1 MHVPDINNDWYSL
14 KSPEKVDSPALLVYP
29 DRIRDNI
36 HRLVQMA
43 GNTAL
48 LRPHVKTHKMA
59 EVTRMLMQAG
69 IRQFK
74 CATIAEAEMLA
85 ETGAPDIVLAHQPV
99 GPKAFRLRELV
110 IKYPGTSF
118 SAITDH
124 PQVAAALSSVFA
136 EKSQVLP
143 VFIDLNT
150 GMKRTGIKPE
160 NAWQLYLAIQAMPG
174 LLFRGLHAYDGH
186 VRISDL
192 AERKKMSDQAF
203 TPVLVLA
210 DHISSE
216 SGRYPEIIAAGT
228 PSFPTHIHR
237 KNVQY
242 SPGTFVFWDWGYD
255 QLLPDEPFVF
265 AALVLTRIIS
275 IIDDKTICLDLG
287 HKSVAA
293 ENPLPRV
300 HFLNHPEAIPVA
312 QSEEHLVVE
321 VPDSSRYQPGDCWY
335 GVPVHICPT
344 VALYDQATVVQ
355 GHEVIGQWQVEA
367 RRRKINI

>member
-1 MHVPDINNDWYSL
+1 
-14 KSPEKVDSPALLVYP
+14 VYP
-29 DRIRDNI
+29 DRVAENI
-36 HRLVQMA
+36 HLLLQMA
-43 GNTAL
+43 GNADS

-59 EVTRMLMQAG
+59 EVTNMLRQAG

-85 ETGAPDIVLAHQPV
+85 ETGVADVLLAHQPV
-99 GPKAFRLRELV
+99 GPKAFRLRELA
-110 IKYPGTSF
+110 IRYPGTTF

-124 PQVAAALSSVFA
+124 PQVAAEISALFA
-136 EKSQVLP
+136 EKNLVLP

-150 GMKRTGIKPE
+150 GMKRTGITPE
-160 NAWQLYLAIQAMPG
+160 KAWHLYQSVQTMPG
-174 LLFRGLHAYDGH
+174 IRFRGLHAYDGH

-192 AERKKMSDQAF
+192 GERKKMSDQAF
-203 TPVLVLA
+203 APVLVLA
-210 DHISSE
+210 DRIFME
-216 SGRYPEIIAAGT
+216 SQYYPEIIAAGT
-228 PSFPTHIHR
+228 PSFPTHTHR

-255 QLLPDEPFVF
+255 QLLPDEPFEF

-275 IIDDKTICLDLG
+275 IIDDHTVCLDLG

-300 HFLNHPEAIPVA
+300 HFLNHPEARPIA
-312 QSEEHLVVE
+312 QSEEHLVVQ
-321 VPDSSRYQPGDCWY
+321 VPDSSQYQPGDCWY

-355 GHEVIGQWQVEA
+355 DLEVTGEWQIKA
-367 RRRKINI
+367 RRRKIEI